1 MIHIHF
7 IVNPIAGSGDNKI
20 NIKFLERYF
29 SKDKYVLV
37 VKNSVYKKHAVELTK
52 ESIKEKP
59 HIIVACGGDGT
70 INEVASCIIGTPI
83 LFGVIPLGSGNG
95 LASNLKISKN
105 IEEAISIIKK
115 HDVKTIDVGCLNN
128 NYFFSNSGIGF
139 DAMVIKNY
147 EESNNR
153 KLLSY
158 IKATIKSLK
167 DIKYDNEYNI
177 SINEDNLV
185 LKPFM
190 IFVSNSNV
198 LGYKVSL
205 TPKAS
210 LQDGLLDV
218 LIVSKLNFFKVGLF
232 CLLMLFKKHHLLKE
246 VKSYQTKNLS
256 IHQKGSNHFNM
267 QIDGEHRAINNPNI
281 EFSIKEKTLKIIS

>member
-20 NIKFLERYF
+20 NIKFLQRYF
-29 SKDKYVLV
+29 SKDTYVLV
-37 VKNSVYKKHAVELTK
+37 VKHSVYKKHAVELTK
-52 ESIKEKP
+52 ESIKEKA
-59 HIIVACGGDGT
+59 HVIVACGGDGT
-70 INEVASCIIGTPI
+70 INEVASCIIDTSI

-105 IEEAISIIKK
+105 IEQAISIIKK
-115 HDVKTIDVGCLNN
+115 QDVKTIDVGSFNN

-158 IKATIKSLK
+158 IKATLKSLK

-177 SINEDNLV
+177 TINEENLV

-218 LIVSKLNFFKVGLF
+218 LIVSKLNFFKVVLF
-232 CLLMLFKKHHLLKE
+232 CLLMLFKKHYLLKE

-256 IHQKGSNHFNM
+256 IYQKESNHYDM
-267 QIDGEHRAINNPNI
+267 QIDGEHRIVNHSKI
-281 EFSIKEKTLKIIS
+281 EFSIKEKTLRIIS